1 MKKFMA
7 GMLAGTALLIAGA
20 EYMDMNKSTK
30 RKIMKKGKA
39 IANKAE
45 DMIEDMSGDMF

>member
-7 GMLAGTALLIAGA
+7 GMLAGSALLIAGA
-20 EYMDMNKSTK
+20 EYMEMNKSTK

-45 DMIEDMSGDMF
+45 NLIEDMGSDMF